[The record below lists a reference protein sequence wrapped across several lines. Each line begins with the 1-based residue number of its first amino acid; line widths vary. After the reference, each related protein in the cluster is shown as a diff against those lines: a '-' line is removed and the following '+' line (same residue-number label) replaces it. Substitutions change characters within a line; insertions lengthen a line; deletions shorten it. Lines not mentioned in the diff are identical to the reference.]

1 MIGAKNWGLSVET
14 LALVDEARRR
24 GIDITVDQYPYTAS
38 QTYLKALVPQWAQ
51 EGGRKNLVKRLK
63 DPEIRK
69 LIKDQVVQNILFDRG
84 GGNPKNVFISINEWD
99 PSMAGKNLADLAIEK
114 GMEPSPE
121 NAAEIVFE
129 IIEGGGAGAVFH
141 AINSDDVDRIMQHPV
156 TAIGSDGPVGKF
168 GVGSPHPRQYGT
180 FARVLGHYVR
190 ERGVLELEDAIRK
203 MTSLTS
209 QRLGI
214 HDRGL
219 IVEGYFADIAVFDA
233 DEIIDRATFED
244 PHQYA
249 TGMKFVLVNGEVVVE
264 DGQHTGKRPGRIIY
278 GSGYSN

>member
-1 MIGAKNWGLSVET
+1 
-14 LALVDEARRR
+14 
-24 GIDITVDQYPYTAS
+24 
-38 QTYLKALVPQWAQ
+38 
-51 EGGRKNLVKRLK
+51 
-63 DPEIRK
+63 
-69 LIKDQVVQNILFDRG
+69 
-84 GGNPKNVFISINEWD
+84 
-99 PSMAGKNLADLAIEK
+99 
-114 GMEPSPE
+114 
-121 NAAEIVFE
+121 
-129 IIEGGGAGAVFH
+129 
-141 AINSDDVDRIMQHPV
+141 
-156 TAIGSDGPVGKF
+156 
-168 GVGSPHPRQYGT
+168 
-180 FARVLGHYVR
+180 
-190 ERGVLELEDAIRK
+190 VLELEDAIRK